1 MYQPDIAGAVHKMK
15 GIDTRTMPSNFLV
28 ACGCIEFVFYSDL
41 RRSDYVLCIYKL
53 DETIDSSSND
63 IFKFFLIFGLFLTL
77 FYSLFG

>member
-41 RRSDYVLCIYKL
+41 RRLDMYNVYKL

-63 IFKFFLIFGLFLTL
+63 IFKFF
-77 FYSLFG
+77 